1 MNHRLIF
8 LFSILLFLGL
18 SACDQT
24 ANSNSTDVDQPT
36 DQPSTESTTKEK
48 QPTAIPKK
56 NDCHPDAKVLA
67 DNNLWLRHQQKLIR
81 IEADS
86 STLDKNLGDSYRI
99 LNVYDTKECQSIF
112 KQTLPVNNSPDFPY
126 YIAKIN
132 YNKNSNLVA
141 IRGFEE
147 VYCFDVNNNQLLT
160 KMTPSFQSK
169 RNAVDAQS
177 GMIQQLELWENYL
190 IGYCQDYGAFVFD
203 LQNSNAS
210 KSIKP
215 IAEFKEG
222 DQYHSLFLLKSG
234 ADHFQAIIPNFD
246 QKEGKFSINPLLDKP
261 KKISTSINQKAT
273 NNRYLIINE
282 NIGSDNNAIAIDMKQ
297 RKNIVL
303 PKELENKKTQE
314 ILKWLQSQK

>member
-1 MNHRLIF
+1 MNYRFIF
-8 LFSILLFLGL
+8 IFSISLFLGL
-18 SACDQT
+18 SACDHT
-24 ANSNSTDVDQPT
+24 ANSNTTDVNQAT
-36 DQPSTESTTKEK
+36 DQPSAEIVTKEK
-48 QPTAIPKK
+48 DSTTIPPK

-67 DNNLWLRHQQKLIR
+67 DNNLWLRAQQKLIR

-86 STLDKNLGDSYRI
+86 STLDKNLGNSYRI

-147 VYCFDVNNNQLLT
+147 VYCFDVNNNQLLA
-160 KMTPSFQSK
+160 KMTPSFQSN
-169 RNAVDAQS
+169 RDAVDAQS

-190 IGYCQDYGAFVFD
+190 IGYSRDYGAFVFD
-203 LQNSNAS
+203 LQNSAIG

-222 DQYHSLFLLKSG
+222 DAYHSLFLLKSG
-234 ADHFQAIIPNFD
+234 EDHYQAIIPSFD
-246 QKEGKFSINPLLDKP
+246 QNEGTFSINPLFDKP
-261 KKISTSINQKAT
+261 KKISTQINQKAT
-273 NNRYLIINE
+273 NNRYLIIKE
-282 NIGSDNNAIAIDMKQ
+282 NIESNNNVIAIDMKQ
-297 RKNIVL
+297 RKNIAL
-303 PKELENKKTQE
+303 PKELKNKKTQE
-314 ILKWLQSQK
+314 ILKWLKSQK